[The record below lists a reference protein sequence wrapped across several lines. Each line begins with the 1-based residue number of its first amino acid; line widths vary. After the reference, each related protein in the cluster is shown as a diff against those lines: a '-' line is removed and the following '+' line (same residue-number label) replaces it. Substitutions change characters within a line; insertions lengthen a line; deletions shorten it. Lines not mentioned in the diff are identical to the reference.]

1 MNHPQILGF
10 FIMKNLASL
19 HSWKVSPTRR
29 GSCVHVLLWAV
40 PLRLPGNCSTFTS
53 THPNAAAGC
62 EEGEAL
68 GAAPAGENPAQL
80 VLKWD
85 GGAGAE
91 LASQPMKPKSSA
103 QAFLL
108 G

>member
-29 GSCVHVLLWAV
+29 GACVHVLLWAV
-40 PLRLPGNCSTFTS
+40 PLRLAGNCSTFTS

-62 EEGEAL
+62 KEGEAF